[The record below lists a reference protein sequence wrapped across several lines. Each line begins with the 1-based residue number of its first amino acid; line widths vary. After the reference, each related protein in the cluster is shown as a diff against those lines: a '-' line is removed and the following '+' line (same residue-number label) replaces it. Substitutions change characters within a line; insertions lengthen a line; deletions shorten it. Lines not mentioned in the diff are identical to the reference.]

1 MTLDSL
7 KRGQQRKILDI
18 AGSDALRQRLATLGI
33 LRGQLIQLAAIS
45 PWGNPRVYRL
55 GRQQICLRNE
65 EAAYIT
71 VTDQVDG

>member
-1 MTLDSL
+1 MTLDAL
-7 KRGQQRKILDI
+7 KRGQKRTIMDI

-33 LRGQLIQLAAIS
+33 LRGQIIQLAAIS

-65 EAAYIT
+65 EAACIK
-71 VTDQVDG
+71 VTDEE